1 MSKRRVVITG
11 MGVVSPIGS
20 TVERFWEALAAGAS
34 GVKRIQGFNTEGFD
48 VTFAAE
54 IDDFDAGDYLPKKEA
69 RRLDRYSHFALAA
82 SRMAMDQA
90 GIADDAPGLDR
101 ERMGAVV
108 GTGVG
113 GLWTIEDQ
121 YYVLTQKGPGRCSP
135 FMIPMMIP
143 NIASGVVA
151 MQHNLRGPNFAVTSA
166 CATAAHAI
174 GDAMHMIQRD
184 ECDLVVAGGAE
195 SPITPLGIAGFA
207 AMRALSTRNDDFATA
222 SRPFD
227 RERDGFV
234 MGEGAGIFVLEELEY
249 ARARGA
255 EIYAEVAGFGMT
267 CDAHHITAPVESGE
281 GATRAMKMA
290 MTGARLAPEQ
300 IDYINA
306 HGTSTPLNDKIETR
320 AVKNALGVDNAR
332 RVMMSST
339 KSMTGHLLGAAAGV
353 ETAACIMALYKG
365 IVPPTINHRN
375 PDPECDLDIVP
386 NEAREAKVHACLNNS
401 LGFGGHNACLC
412 LKRFA

>member
-11 MGVVSPIGS
+11 MGVVSPIGT
-20 TVERFWEALAAGAS
+20 TVERFWDALAAGTS
-34 GVKRIQGFNTEGFD
+34 GVGPIQGFNTEGFD
-48 VTFAAE
+48 VSFAAE
-54 IDDFDAGDYLPKKEA
+54 VTDFDATDYMPKKEA
-69 RRLDRYSHFALAA
+69 RRMDRYSHFALAA
-82 SRMAMDQA
+82 SCMAMNQA
-90 GIADDAPGLDR
+90 GIADDTPGMDR

-121 YYVLTQKGPGRCSP
+121 YHVLIEKGPGRCSP

-151 MQHNLRGPNFAVTSA
+151 MQHNLRGPNYAVTSA

-184 ECDLVVAGGAE
+184 ECDIVVAGGAE
-195 SPITPLGIAGFA
+195 SPITPLAIAGFA

-234 MGEGAGIFVLEELEY
+234 MGEGAGIFVLEELEH

-290 MTGARLAPEQ
+290 MAGARIEPEQ
-300 IDYINA
+300 IDYVNA

-320 AVKNALGVDNAR
+320 AVKNALGADNAR
-332 RVMMSST
+332 RVMISST
-339 KSMTGHLLGAAAGV
+339 KSMTGHLLGAAAGI

-386 NEAREAKVHACLNNS
+386 NEAREAQVHACLNNS